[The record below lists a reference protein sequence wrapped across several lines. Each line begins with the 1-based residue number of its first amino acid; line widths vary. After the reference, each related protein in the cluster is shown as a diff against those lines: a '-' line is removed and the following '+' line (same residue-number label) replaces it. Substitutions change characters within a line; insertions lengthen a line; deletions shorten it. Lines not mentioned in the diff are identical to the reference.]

1 MKKYS
6 VHIILICMVIACFA
20 GCERGPEDE
29 MTGSPRLVVRGY
41 VSNEANEPLANI
53 RVAVYGVREA
63 DEPDIITYNYAIT
76 DTAGMYEIIRYRNRD
91 LPQEVTVIATDSAG
105 VYSEQEQ
112 QVGVVYDTG
121 MEGTAYNGYVTADF
135 ILSPLVE

>member
-41 VSNEANEPLANI
+41 VSNEVNEPLANI